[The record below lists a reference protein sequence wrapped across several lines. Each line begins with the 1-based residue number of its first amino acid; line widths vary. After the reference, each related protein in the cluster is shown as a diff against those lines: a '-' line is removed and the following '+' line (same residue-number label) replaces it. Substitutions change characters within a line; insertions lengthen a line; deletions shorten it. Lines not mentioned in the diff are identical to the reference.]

1 MALKDPST
9 AGNPKDLNFDDIK
22 TMYEHSLE
30 GKLF

>member
-9 AGNPKDLNFDDIK
+9 AGNPKDLNLNDMK